1 MFSKPHSEYFWKYRR
16 VALCYS
22 GIVVT
27 TAAKRYPTKVELS
40 FSTNSNFTRD
50 LINACDVKSIQQLP
64 RLVTNLKV
72 DLLVNYFTKNTSS
85 LSFIFALKIATVIR
99 LCTEENL
106 FCPAA
111 VYLHDRQLPLHKKW
125 SFPLRISLVN
135 VTISILRIWS
145 YLLRKSSMENFIFC
159 AVFNFFYASFYLAI
173 KLKFGN
179 LKHLI
184 L

>member
-1 MFSKPHSEYFWKYRR
+1 MFSNPHSEYFWKCRR
-16 VALCYS
+16 VASYYS
-22 GIVVT
+22 GIVVN

-111 VYLHDRQLPLHKKW
+111 VNTFLLSWPTASTAQKMKFSIKDFFSKCNRIHTADLVVFTEEILNGKLHFLCRVQFFLC
-125 SFPLRISLVN
+125 I
-135 VTISILRIWS
+135 ILS
-145 YLLRKSSMENFIFC
+145 
-159 AVFNFFYASFYLAI
+159 
-173 KLKFGN
+173 G
-179 LKHLI
+179 H
-184 L
+184 